1 MTPELKRYI
10 VIDGIE
16 CEVVRSSELG
26 SFMGYESDN
35 IKSNDL
41 MYESETENQ
50 TKIEKGYKIRSKKK
64 AKKDLNPSD
73 NVKLILLGG
82 KHRDRMNENITL
94 WKKCQ
99 NKTHNIKCE
108 CYVYING
115 KNYPYCNH
123 KKDGCNMVVSKIP
136 YKRIHKRQQ
145 AGYIDTAI
153 ISFYDAVQ
161 KSMHKLRSGK
171 N

>member
-1 MTPELKRYI
+1 MTNKI
-10 VIDGIE
+10 TSIFIDDVEHWIPA
-16 CEVVRSSELG
+16 VNELG
-26 SFMGYESDN
+26 SFMGYESDY
-35 IKSNDL
+35 IKSSDL

-50 TKIEKGYKIRSKKK
+50 NKIEKGYKIRSKKGM
-64 AKKDLNPSD
+64 KKDLNPND
-73 NVKLILLGG
+73 NPKLILLGG
-82 KHRDRMNENITL
+82 LHRDRMNENKTL

-108 CYVYING
+108 CFVYIDG
-115 KNYPYCNH
+115 ISFPECNH

-145 AGYIDTAI
+145 AGYVDMEI
-153 ISFYDAVQ
+153 ISFYNAIQ
-161 KSMHKLRSGK
+161 KSMQKLRRGK